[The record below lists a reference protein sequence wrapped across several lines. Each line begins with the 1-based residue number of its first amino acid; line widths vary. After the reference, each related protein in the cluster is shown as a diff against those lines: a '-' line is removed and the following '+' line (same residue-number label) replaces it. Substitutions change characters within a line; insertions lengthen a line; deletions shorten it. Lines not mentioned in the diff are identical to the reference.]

1 MRAAI
6 PLALCVVLAH
16 LAGRYLWFESFRHF
30 LPERSRNRM
39 ILSFFILGALNV
51 AFYLWI
57 FSYPAYMIMAY
68 KGSIVLGWIP
78 YVLLSFYWL
87 PRLIAQQIF
96 VFGMQ
101 GLWLPLLHTISMFT
115 VIHFFGGGE
124 TPEKLYMELSFY
136 LIYFMVFLPLSDH
149 MFRHMVPSRQLINDK
164 AYGYYIAIPPILI
177 ASIQIPVSMDEGLWT
192 MDKLLSRLISFTV
205 F

>member
-101 GLWLPLLHTISMFT
+101 GLWLPLLHTISMVYSDPFLWRRRNAGEAVHGAFILPHLFHGVPAPFGPYVPPHGT
-115 VIHFFGGGE
+115 VPAAH
-124 TPEKLYMELSFY
+124 
-136 LIYFMVFLPLSDH
+136 
-149 MFRHMVPSRQLINDK
+149 Q
-164 AYGYYIAIPPILI
+164 
-177 ASIQIPVSMDEGLWT
+177 
-192 MDKLLSRLISFTV
+192 
-205 F
+205 